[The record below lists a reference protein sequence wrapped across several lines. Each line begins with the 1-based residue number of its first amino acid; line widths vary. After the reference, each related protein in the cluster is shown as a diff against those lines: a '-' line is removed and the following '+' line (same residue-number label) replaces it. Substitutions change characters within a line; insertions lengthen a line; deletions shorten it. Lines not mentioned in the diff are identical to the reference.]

1 MEHSTV
7 PVSGLPAWWG
17 RYPLGVSFE
26 RAKET
31 KTRLGRSPLRT
42 PLGVRGRNCVKPM
55 FGPSPLLWLLFLPP
69 HQVTLGSW
77 PYGWVV
83 SMSGPTMEKRRSRRR
98 KHGLTP
104 CGAVVGAVACPARGY
119 PGIAPGDSGGASPS
133 PTTGHRESGQSKGMH
148 SSFFIHHYS
157 FDSSPSAQGWPPGP
171 RTRCRPAGYSAGP
184 ASPRRPRWWGACR

>member
-42 PLGVRGRNCVKPM
+42 PLGYEAVNA
-55 FGPSPLLWLLFLPP
+55 PSLWSARHPCCGSCSCHYTRPP
-69 HQVTLGSW
+69 LGSW

-83 SMSGPTMEKRRSRRR
+83 SMSGPTLVQRRSRRR

-133 PTTGHRESGQSKGMH
+133 PTTGHRESGQSKGLH

-171 RTRCRPAGYSAGP
+171 RTRCRPGGCSAGP

>member
-1 MEHSTV
+1 MERSTA
-7 PVSGLPAWWG
+7 PVLASLVGTLPAG
-17 RYPLGVSFE
+17 GSFCSVK
-26 RAKET
+26 RNQN
-31 KTRLGRSPLRT
+31 PLRAF
-42 PLGVRGRNCVKPM
+42 PPKYPPGVRGRNCVKPM
-55 FGPSPLLWLLFLPP
+55 FGPSPLLWLLFLPLYQAP
-69 HQVTLGSW
+69 LGSW

-98 KHGLTP
+98 EHGLTP

-133 PTTGHRESGQSKGMH
+133 PTTGHRESGQSKGLH

-171 RTRCRPAGYSAGP
+171 RTRCRPAGYSANP

>member
-1 MEHSTV
+1 MWHGEGGDGQGLSFSDLSGGDQRPSRGRSAGSKLLLCPMAPLCKGSCLRSRLRGRRLTARG
-7 PVSGLPAWWG
+7 SGLPAWWG
-17 RYPLGVSFE
+17 RSPLGVSFE

-31 KTRLGRSPLRT
+31 KTRLG
-42 PLGVRGRNCVKPM
+42 
-55 FGPSPLLWLLFLPP
+55 
-69 HQVTLGSW
+69 
-77 PYGWVV
+77 
-83 SMSGPTMEKRRSRRR
+83 RSRRR

-133 PTTGHRESGQSKGMH
+133 PTTGHRESGQSKGLH

-171 RTRCRPAGYSAGP
+171 RTRYRPGGYSAGP